1 MKKKEKAD
9 KKKLNDKIEK
19 TQIECYESTII
30 DKVIYWSPRLDSR
43 RGLSQAITLAE
54 HIGEGYSF
62 HVC

>member
-30 DKVIYWSPRLDSR
+30 DKVIY
-43 RGLSQAITLAE
+43 
-54 HIGEGYSF
+54 
-62 HVC
+62 